1 MTLPHSLPYVFIAST
16 RENKIL
22 PSTHPPSAI
31 SCHLYTVAIAIA
43 TPLSCIPTRYRYQ
56 SVHCNRCFCRL
67 SICCCCCCCCSS
79 SPNAY
84 ILFLSFFLF
93 HVLIQNL
100 RNQRMDH
107 ILVTNELLHSPMHVP
122 NLIILMIQDII

>member
-1 MTLPHSLPYVFIAST
+1 MYSSRQQGKIKSFLPPTYHPRFPAIYILSQSQSLHHCHAFPLAIKAFIA
-16 RENKIL
+16 IDAFVAYQFVVVADAVA
-22 PSTHPPSAI
+22 HH
-31 SCHLYTVAIAIA
+31 HLTLIF
-43 TPLSCIPTRYRYQ
+43 S
-56 SVHCNRCFCRL
+56 F
-67 SICCCCCCCCSS
+67 
-79 SPNAY
+79 
-84 ILFLSFFLF
+84 FLTFFLF